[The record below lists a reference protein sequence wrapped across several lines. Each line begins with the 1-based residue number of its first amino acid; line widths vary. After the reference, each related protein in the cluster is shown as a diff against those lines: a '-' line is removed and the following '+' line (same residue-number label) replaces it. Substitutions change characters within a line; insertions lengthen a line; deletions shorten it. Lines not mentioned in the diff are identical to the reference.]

1 MPRIRRPTSESA
13 RWPGSARPSS
23 SGILKNPTQTSFER
37 HSNVTSALTT
47 AWPEFLATDSEL
59 EVISKISRF
68 YGSDPS
74 IVLAGGGNTS
84 CKVGDRL
91 YVKASGTSLATMTPD
106 GFVAMDRPRLE
117 ALAGA
122 TLDSDPDTREAQF
135 KSAISEA
142 RCEPQKGQ
150 RPSVEVLLHHLLPGT
165 FVVHSHATIANALT
179 CHVGGQRLTEELF
192 GNSVIWLPYVDP
204 GFTLAQTLQQTL
216 DKHRQRNGQ
225 TAVRAILMANHGL
238 IVAGDS
244 PAAIRA
250 NTDEVLSTIANRLG
264 DAWESKSFGEPAMSG
279 ASAEYARRIGPLLR
293 GLLADGDAASL
304 KVATFDE

>member
-1 MPRIRRPTSESA
+1 MITK
-13 RWPGSARPSS
+13 
-23 SGILKNPTQTSFER
+23 L
-37 HSNVTSALTT
+37 
-47 AWPEFLATDSEL
+47 
-59 EVISKISRF
+59 SRF

-117 ALAGA
+117 ALANA

-135 KSAISEA
+135 KAAIAAA

-179 CHVGGQRLTEELF
+179 CHKDGRQLADEIF
-192 GNSVIWLPYVDP
+192 GNSILWLPYVDP
-204 GFTLAQTLQQTL
+204 GFTLAQTLKQAL
-216 DKHRQRNGQ
+216 ADHRQRNGQ
-225 TAVRAILMANHGL
+225 AAVRAILMANHGL

-250 NTDEVLSTIANRLG
+250 NTNDVLRKIADRLG
-264 DAWESKSFGEPAMSG
+264 DDWETTLVWPADACRASRMNR
-279 ASAEYARRIGPLLR
+279 SAESLPLLR
-293 GLLADGDAASL
+293 GLLADNNSGTLKIVTFDDSADRPGDCRHADRQGGGPRRSADAGPNRLLRQLSALVCAASRRG
-304 KVATFDE
+304 